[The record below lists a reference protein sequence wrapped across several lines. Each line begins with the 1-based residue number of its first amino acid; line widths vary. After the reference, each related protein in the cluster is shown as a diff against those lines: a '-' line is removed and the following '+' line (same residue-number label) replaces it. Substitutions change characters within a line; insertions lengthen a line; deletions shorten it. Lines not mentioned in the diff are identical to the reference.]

1 MASTLRVLNGQWRME
16 QVRSLLAVRHSSE
29 PGHRAMRMS
38 GGVAALAVLA
48 VLLALL
54 IVHLLRSPVDIS
66 PIVPPPGKSDVARA
80 DIAEP
85 GTALDKKAA
94 EQFRETV
101 GRPLFNPDRRPVE
114 RKETG
119 EAGPNAEPS
128 DLRLVGVMKAADQPP
143 RALLRSSNAPTGK
156 WIAEGGEFQGWKLR
170 RVDERSVVVQSG
182 ARSQE
187 LKLDTPRRS
196 PDERQ

>member
-1 MASTLRVLNGQWRME
+1 MANGQWR
-16 QVRSLLAVRHSSE
+16 VGASHLLLAIRHSPFAIGPNRIRPR
-29 PGHRAMRMS
+29 PGI
-38 GGVAALAVLA
+38 AALAGA
-48 VLLALL
+48 IVLLGL
-54 IVHLLRSPVDIS
+54 INLHLLRSPVDIS
-66 PIVPPPGKSDVARA
+66 PIAPPPGKSDVPRA
-80 DIAEP
+80 DISQP

-94 EQFRETV
+94 EQFQETV

-114 RKETG
+114 RKETA
-119 EAGPNAEPS
+119 EAGPNAAPS

-170 RVDERSVVVQSG
+170 RVNERSVVLQSG